1 MRCVNCL
8 KFFDDFYG
16 FCPYCGHEKIDYD
29 LYPSDEDN
37 KFKSELFNQIGKR
50 LVKEFKKDD
59 AFNAFN
65 ESIKFN
71 NENICAWKNK
81 ADLHNDDYGE
91 NYTKAMDCIEKA
103 LEINPNDLEAI
114 VLKGK
119 ILKNTDK
126 EKSKDYFEDILIKC
140 NGSNEESLI
149 AKGDVLYELNDYDS
163 AITAYTKALDINPL
177 NSKTWEKKGK
187 VLCYNDNKED
197 GIKSLRKS
205 LLLNPYDIKLWRD
218 LRLYCGDLES
228 EIHECDNA
236 LLIFPKSE
244 YEWRC
249 KADNLKSIGDYEN
262 AIKCYDMDMEVE
274 YHSTMDNS
282 YISQADCFIELEDYE
297 NAIKSLDKA
306 LNIWPENFTTIKSK
320 GDCYFNLKQYQK
332 ALECYEVLI
341 KNKKNWY
348 DVEISK
354 GEALLKI
361 DKNHGIAY
369 FDELLKKELSLFD
382 KAKIYF
388 ALEDYDQ
395 SLMYINQTIDKNDSH
410 SYNHLYSLKAQILY
424 KMGDKQDSLEYFD
437 KSIED
442 YPTEFAIIHK
452 SLILEEQKEYKKA
465 IDCLDEILE
474 SKPYDKKIISKKEE
488 LQGKLRDM

>member
-16 FCPYCGHEKIDYD
+16 FCPYCGHEKIDYN
-29 LYPSDEDN
+29 LYPSDDDN
-37 KFKSELFNQIGKR
+37 KFKSELFNRLGER

-81 ADLHNDDYGE
+81 ANLHNDDYWE

-149 AKGDVLYELNDYDS
+149 AKGDVLYELDDYDS

-244 YEWRC
+244 YEWQC
-249 KADNLKSIGDYEN
+249 KADNLKSIGD
-262 AIKCYDMDMEVE
+262 
-274 YHSTMDNS
+274 
-282 YISQADCFIELEDYE
+282 
-297 NAIKSLDKA
+297 
-306 LNIWPENFTTIKSK
+306 
-320 GDCYFNLKQYQK
+320 
-332 ALECYEVLI
+332 
-341 KNKKNWY
+341 
-348 DVEISK
+348 
-354 GEALLKI
+354 
-361 DKNHGIAY
+361 
-369 FDELLKKELSLFD
+369 
-382 KAKIYF
+382 
-388 ALEDYDQ
+388 
-395 SLMYINQTIDKNDSH
+395 
-410 SYNHLYSLKAQILY
+410 
-424 KMGDKQDSLEYFD
+424 
-437 KSIED
+437 
-442 YPTEFAIIHK
+442 
-452 SLILEEQKEYKKA
+452 
-465 IDCLDEILE
+465 
-474 SKPYDKKIISKKEE
+474 
-488 LQGKLRDM
+488 

>member
-37 KFKSELFNQIGKR
+37 KFKSELFNQIGER

-126 EKSKDYFEDILIKC
+126 EKSKDYFEDILVKC

-149 AKGDVLYELNDYDS
+149 VKGDVLYELDDYDS

-187 VLCYNDNKED
+187 VLCYNDNKKD

-218 LRLYCGDLES
+218 LRAYCGDLES

-262 AIKCYDMDMEVE
+262 AIKCYDMDMDVE

-306 LNIWPENFTTIKSK
+306 LNIWPENFITIKSK

-354 GEALLKI
+354 G
-361 DKNHGIAY
+361 
-369 FDELLKKELSLFD
+369 
-382 KAKIYF
+382 
-388 ALEDYDQ
+388 
-395 SLMYINQTIDKNDSH
+395 
-410 SYNHLYSLKAQILY
+410 
-424 KMGDKQDSLEYFD
+424 
-437 KSIED
+437 
-442 YPTEFAIIHK
+442 
-452 SLILEEQKEYKKA
+452 
-465 IDCLDEILE
+465 
-474 SKPYDKKIISKKEE
+474 
-488 LQGKLRDM
+488 